1 MTSVHVTLWQ
11 TNNSIH
17 FLTWG
22 SPVTHGGRKNMELR
36 HLQFLTWVRQ
46 STGNRRLDIWWQRN
60 ESFLLLPC
68 QGKCPKS
75 KRVKLTFVYL
85 FVCLL
90 TKLSCEHCVWTHSPS
105 GVFCLV
111 EQIIWVLTEEWK
123 GFYENPEEGK
133 MFIRI
138 FQSELR
144 WTDSLTEWHTF
155 GCGLNDTLPAQFKCQ
170 FCLSIT
176 VKNDDVWAHGR
187 LQAVQAWMLTRT

>member
-22 SPVTHGGRKNMELR
+22 LPVNHGGRDNMELR
-36 HLQFLTWVRQ
+36 HLQVLTSIHQ
-46 STGNRRLDIWWQRN
+46 STGNRRCGRLDIWWRRN

-90 TKLSCEHCVWTHSPS
+90 TKRYCEHGVLTHSPS
-105 GVFCLV
+105 GVFRLV
-111 EQIIWVLTEEWK
+111 EQIIWVLTKEKYRLRLSGNVFTKTPRKERCLF
-123 GFYENPEEGK
+123 GFFSRSY
-133 MFIRI
+133 I
-138 FQSELR
+138 
-144 WTDSLTEWHTF
+144 
-155 GCGLNDTLPAQFKCQ
+155 GLIL
-170 FCLSIT
+170 
-176 VKNDDVWAHGR
+176 
-187 LQAVQAWMLTRT
+187 

>member
-22 SPVTHGGRKNMELR
+22 LPVNHGGRDNMELR
-36 HLQFLTWVRQ
+36 HLQFLTSIHQ
-46 STGNRRLDIWWQRN
+46 SIGNRRLDIWWRRN

-111 EQIIWVLTEEWK
+111 EQIIWVLTKEERNYLNPVCTEHCTSNTHPWGQIT
-123 GFYENPEEGK
+123 GFPLSLSSLH
-133 MFIRI
+133 IR
-138 FQSELR
+138 
-144 WTDSLTEWHTF
+144 EW
-155 GCGLNDTLPAQFKCQ
+155 
-170 FCLSIT
+170 
-176 VKNDDVWAHGR
+176 
-187 LQAVQAWMLTRT
+187 

>member
-22 SPVTHGGRKNMELR
+22 LPVNHGGRDNMELR
-36 HLQFLTWVRQ
+36 HLQFLTSIHQ
-46 STGNRRLDIWWQRN
+46 SIGNRRLDIWWRRN

-90 TKLSCEHCVWTHSPS
+90 TKRYCEHGVLTHSPS
-105 GVFCLV
+105 GVFRLV
-111 EQIIWVLTEEWK
+111 EQIIWVLTKEKYRLRLSGKVFTKTPRKERCLFGFFSRSYVGLILWIFSGLFEWITNIWVWFK
-123 GFYENPEEGK
+123 
-133 MFIRI
+133 R
-138 FQSELR
+138 
-144 WTDSLTEWHTF
+144 SLTCT
-155 GCGLNDTLPAQFKCQ
+155 
-170 FCLSIT
+170 I
-176 VKNDDVWAHGR
+176 
-187 LQAVQAWMLTRT
+187 